1 MGDSGVGKTS
11 ILVQFDQGK
20 FQSGS
25 FSATVGI
32 GFTVSRLFIYSQLI
46 ICFFSSS
53 SSLMKQISV
62 YTVYSIWQIFIFS
75 PLQIFDLLI
84 WIIIYNYIY
93 IIKAVFY
100 FFFGLLLIIID
111 SFENF
116 FRFFETQQENNS
128 IDLIIKYIYK
138 NTKQIY

>member
-46 ICFFSSS
+46 ICFFSS